1 MLVQLTGVGDRAAA
15 KALKG
20 TRLYVPRVRL
30 PPAGEEEYYHADLIG
45 LAVEEVGGRAL
56 GTVTSVHNFGAGDVL
71 EVAAAGGIAIMVPF
85 TRAVVP
91 VIDLAGGRIVIDPPP
106 GLLEEEG

>member
-1 MLVQLTGVGDRAAA
+1 
-15 KALKG
+15 
-20 TRLYVPRVRL
+20 
-30 PPAGEEEYYHADLIG
+30 
-45 LAVEEVGGRAL
+45 VEEVGGRAL
-56 GTVTSVHNFGAGDVL
+56 GTVTSVQNFGGGDVL
-71 EVAAAGGIAIMVPF
+71 EVVAAGGTAIMVPF